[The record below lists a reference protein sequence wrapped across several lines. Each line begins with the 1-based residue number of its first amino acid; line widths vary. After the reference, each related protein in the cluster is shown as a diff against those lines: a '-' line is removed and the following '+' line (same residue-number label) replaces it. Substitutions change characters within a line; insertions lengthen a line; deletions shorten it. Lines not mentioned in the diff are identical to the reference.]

1 MENKGIKLENTYI
14 NLPEMF
20 YSKQNP
26 SKVPSPEIIKFNDK
40 LADDLGI
47 DKDFMKSQ
55 EGIDI
60 LAGNKVL
67 ENTVPIAE
75 AYAGH
80 QFGYFTMLGDGRAV
94 LLGEV
99 ISKDNKRFD
108 LQLKG
113 SGKTPYSRGGD
124 GKAAL
129 GPMLREYIISEG
141 MHSLGIKST
150 RSLAVLKTGEIVYRD
165 TELDGAILAR
175 IAESHIRVAT
185 FEFAAKFGRE
195 EDVKALADYTIER
208 HFKDKNEI
216 NNTNSDY
223 INNLDKDNKYL
234 ALLAKVVKRQA
245 ELIAKWQLVGFI
257 HGVMNTDNMSIC
269 GETIDYGPCAFMDTY
284 DPDTVFSSID
294 IYGRY
299 AYKNQPKMAVWNLS
313 RFAETLLPLINEENN
328 NDEDMD
334 ETVKTVEKVLSAFT
348 ILYESEWMSGMRKK
362 LGLFNEE
369 ENDKVIINELLDI
382 MKENKAD
389 YTNTFYYLTTGYVEN
404 LPFVASEK
412 FNNWYALW
420 SERLKRQNE
429 TIKDIRE
436 LMENNNPAVIP
447 RNHRVEEA
455 LSDAQKGNYKTMNSL
470 LEVLK
475 NPYDYSKV
483 NSEYIEVPKNSSC
496 GYKTYCGT

>member
-1 MENKGIKLENTYI
+1 MDDKGLKLENTYI
-14 NLPEMF
+14 DLPEMF

-26 SKVPSPEIIKFNDK
+26 STVPSPEIIIFNNR

-47 DKDFMKSQ
+47 DKDFMKSK
-55 EGIDI
+55 EGTDI

-67 ENTVPIAE
+67 DNTVPIAE

-99 ISKDNKRFD
+99 ISKDNERFD

-150 RSLAVLKTGEIVYRD
+150 RSLAVVKTGETVYRD
-165 TELDGAILAR
+165 TELAGAILAR

-185 FEFAAKFGRE
+185 FEYAAKFGRE
-195 EDVKALADYTIER
+195 EDIKALADYTIER
-208 HFKDKNEI
+208 HFKDKNEL
-216 NNTNSDY
+216 NNTKSEY

-269 GETIDYGPCAFMDTY
+269 GETIDYGPCAFMDIY

-299 AYKNQPKMAVWNLS
+299 AYKNQPKMAVWNLA
-313 RFAETLLPLINEENN
+313 RFAETLLPLINEE

-348 ILYESEWMSGMRKK
+348 ILYESAWMSGMRKK

-369 ENDKVIINELLDI
+369 ENDKVIIDELLEI

-404 LPFVASEK
+404 LPFVTSEK

-429 TIKDIRE
+429 TIKDARE
-436 LMENNNPAVIP
+436 LMENNNPAVTP

-455 LSDAQKGNYKTMNSL
+455 LADAQKGNYKTMDLL

-483 NSEYIEVPKNSSC
+483 NEEYIKVPENSSH

>member
-1 MENKGIKLENTYI
+1 MDNKRVKLENTYI
-14 NLPEMF
+14 SLPEIF

-26 SKVPSPEIIKFNDK
+26 SVVPSPEMIIFNDR
-40 LADDLGI
+40 LADELGI
-47 DKDFMKSQ
+47 NKDFMKSQ
-55 EGIDI
+55 EGINI

-67 ENTVPIAE
+67 ENTTPIAE

-99 ISKDNKRFD
+99 VTDDEKRFD

-141 MHSLGIKST
+141 MYNLGIKTT
-150 RSLAVLKTGEIVYRD
+150 RSLAVLKTGKIVYRD

-185 FEFAAKFGRE
+185 FEYAARFGRE
-195 EDVKALADYTIER
+195 EDVKSLADYTIER
-208 HFKDKNEI
+208 HFKDKNEL
-216 NNTNSDY
+216 NNTKSEY
-223 INNLDKDNKYL
+223 INNLNKDNKYL
-234 ALLAKVVKRQA
+234 TLLAKVVKRQA

-313 RFAETLLPLINEENN
+313 QFAETLLPLINEENH

-334 ETVKTVEKVLSAFT
+334 ETIKTVEKVLSAFT
-348 ILYESEWMSGMRKK
+348 ILYENIWMSGMRKK

-404 LPFVASEK
+404 LPFVATERFTK
-412 FNNWYALW
+412 WYALW
-420 SERLKRQNE
+420 SDRLKRQNE
-429 TIKDIRE
+429 SMSEVRE
-436 LMENNNPAVIP
+436 LMENNNPAIIP
-447 RNHRVEEA
+447 RNYRVEEA
-455 LSDAQKGNYKTMNSL
+455 LADAQKGNYKTMESL

-475 NPYDYSKV
+475 NPYNYSEVNKDYVKV
-483 NSEYIEVPKNSSC
+483 PENLSC